1 MGKLD
6 GKVALI
12 TGGSIGIGEAT
23 ALAFTR
29 EGAKVVIASRGAERG
44 EAIAQK
50 IIKAGGEAIFIK
62 TDVSKA
68 SDVKAVVN
76 KAVEKYGRLDCAF
89 NNAGI
94 MPTKVRLAEETEET
108 WDSVVNIDLK
118 GVWLCMK
125 YEILQMQKQGGGVI
139 INNSSVAGL
148 RASRVS
154 ASYGAS
160 KWGVV
165 GLTKT
170 AALEYGKDGIRVNVV
185 CPALILT
192 PFWTTRSEPNIYDN
206 MAADLPLA
214 RMGKPEEV
222 AEAVVFLCSDGAAFI
237 TGAAL
242 TIDGGQFT

>member
-1 MGKLD
+1 MGKLE
-6 GKVALI
+6 GKVGLI
-12 TGGSIGIGEAT
+12 TGGSLGIGEST
-23 ALAFTR
+23 ALAFAR
-29 EGAKVVIASRGAERG
+29 EGANVVIASRSADRG
-44 EAIAQK
+44 EQIVQK
-50 IIKAGGEAIFIK
+50 IREGGGKALYVKA
-62 TDVSKA
+62 DVSKS
-68 SDVKAVVN
+68 SDVAAMVDQT
-76 KAVEKYGRLDCAF
+76 VETFGRLDCAF

-94 MPTKVRLAEETEET
+94 MPSKVRLADETEET
-108 WDSVVNIDLK
+108 WDNVTSIDLK

-165 GLTKT
+165 GLTKC
-170 AALEYGKDGIRVNVV
+170 AALEYGNENIRVNVV

-192 PFWTTRSEPNIYDN
+192 PFWTTRSEPNIYDK
-206 MAADLPLA
+206 MAAELPLA

-222 AEAVVFLCSDGAAFI
+222 AETVVFLSSDAASFI

-242 TIDGGQFT
+242 PIDGGQFT

>member
-1 MGKLD
+1 M
-6 GKVALI
+6 
-12 TGGSIGIGEAT
+12 
-23 ALAFTR
+23 
-29 EGAKVVIASRGAERG
+29 
-44 EAIAQK
+44 
-50 IIKAGGEAIFIK
+50 
-62 TDVSKA
+62 
-68 SDVKAVVN
+68 
-76 KAVEKYGRLDCAF
+76 DCAF

-222 AEAVVFLCSDGAAFI
+222 AETVVFLCSDGASFI

>member
-1 MGKLD
+1 ME
-6 GKVALI
+6 GKVALV
-12 TGGSIGIGEAT
+12 TGGSLGIGQAT
-23 ALAFTR
+23 SLAFAR
-29 EGAKVVIASRGAERG
+29 EGAKVIVASRGVEQGEDVVRQIRG
-44 EAIAQK
+44 N
-50 IIKAGGEAIFIK
+50 GGEAMFIK
-62 TDVSKA
+62 ADMSKPTDIQA
-68 SDVKAVVN
+68 LIN
-76 KAVEKYGRLDCAF
+76 KIVATHGRLDCAF
-89 NNAGI
+89 NNAGL
-94 MPTKVRLAEETEET
+94 MPAKVRLADETEET
-108 WDSVVNIDLK
+108 WDQVTGIDLK

-125 YEILQMQKQGGGVI
+125 YEILQMLKQGGGVI

-165 GLTKT
+165 GLTKS

-192 PFWTTRSEPNIYDN
+192 PFWTTREEPNIYDK
-206 MAADLPLA
+206 MAAELPLG

-222 AEAVVFLCSDGAAFI
+222 AEAVTFLCSDAAAFI